1 MDYSGSRGLVTLRV
15 LNERGELVAVG
26 QVERK
31 EFIDDLMRSKVIT
44 IGLESVGPK
53 PPTPNQSQRG

>member
-44 IGLESVGPK
+44 IGLESVAPK
-53 PPTPNQSQRG
+53 LPTPNQNQTG